1 MTEELKRA
9 RVTPLPDSS
18 VTWALGRGIRPAR
31 YGDASGP
38 VLFSLHRS
46 IQEEPQGIAGW
57 LLVYIIVLGFLVVH
71 GLGLTLAAII
81 IYSKPSLAGLHTFV
95 PLGALLYYVLT
106 NIAGAV
112 YTVVLFVLMFRRR
125 HSAIANN
132 IAFNI
137 LSASILVSWHLLGA
151 KSPVGTV
158 VDVLP
163 YLVGLSYVLTSK
175 RVRNTFRVGMR

>member
-1 MTEELKRA
+1 MAEESKRA
-9 RVTPLPDSS
+9 PGTPLLDST
-18 VTWALGRGIRPAR
+18 VTLADAGRLGSPG
-31 YGDASGP
+31 YGGAGGP
-38 VLFSLHRS
+38 VLFRLKASL
-46 IQEEPQGIAGW
+46 QEEPQGIAGW
-57 LLVYIIVLGFLVVH
+57 LLVYIVVLGFLVVH
-71 GLGLTLAAII
+71 GLGLTVASII
-81 IYSKPSLAGLHTFV
+81 IYSNPPIAGLHTFV

-125 HSAIANN
+125 QSAVANN

-137 LSASILVSWHLLGA
+137 LAASIVVSWHLMGA

-163 YLVGLSYVLTSK
+163 YLAGLCYVLTSM
-175 RVRNTFRVGMR
+175 RVRNTFTEGMR

>member
-1 MTEELKRA
+1 MAEELKRA
-9 RVTPLPDSS
+9 PVTPLLDST
-18 VTWALGRGIRPAR
+18 VTLADAGGLGSPR
-31 YGDASGP
+31 YGGAGGP
-38 VLFSLHRS
+38 VLFRFQASL
-46 IQEEPQGIAGW
+46 QEEPQSIAGW
-57 LLVYIIVLGFLVVH
+57 LLVYIVVLGFLVVH
-71 GLGLTLAAII
+71 GLGLTVASII
-81 IYSKPSLAGLHTFV
+81 IYSKPSIAGLHTFV

-125 HSAIANN
+125 QSAIANN

-137 LSASILVSWHLLGA
+137 LSASIVVSWHLMGA

-163 YLVGLSYVLTSK
+163 YLVGLCYVLTSK